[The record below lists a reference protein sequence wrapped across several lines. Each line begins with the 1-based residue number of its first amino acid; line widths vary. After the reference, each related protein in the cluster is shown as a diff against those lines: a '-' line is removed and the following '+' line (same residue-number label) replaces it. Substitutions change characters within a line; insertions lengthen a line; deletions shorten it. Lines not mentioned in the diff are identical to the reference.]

1 MSDALIARLR
11 TEGTGANRQGGDPD
25 FPLGFLFTHG
35 ALCLEAAD
43 ALSALREERDRLRAA
58 LTELV
63 ACDEI
68 VKHLQHADGKK
79 VRAGRWQ
86 AAWESARAALGERS
100 GERE

>member
-1 MSDALIARLR
+1 MSDALIAGFDAVCHGCQ
-11 TEGTGANRQGGDPD
+11 TPYTFANAK
-25 FPLGFLFTHG
+25 
-35 ALCLEAAD
+35 ALSSSDWEHFCCETCRGKD
-43 ALSALREERDRLRAA
+43 EISALREERDRLRAA

-100 GERE
+100 